1 MKVKLGDICDIFT
14 GGTPSRA
21 VQEYWQGGTT
31 PWVKISDLKNK
42 YINFTEEYITEEG
55 LKHSSAKLF
64 KKGTVLYSIF
74 ATLGETSILK
84 IDAATN
90 QAIAGLNIKDNRV
103 STDYLYYYLLSQK
116 DNIAKLGR
124 GVAQNNINLKILKDF
139 ELNIPCLLKQDIIT
153 KILDLVCETISKRKQ
168 QLEKLDLLIKSQF
181 NEMFGDPISNPK
193 GWHTK
198 GLLDLGTCK
207 NGMNFGSMESGVTVK
222 CIGVG
227 DIQDKYSIDGGSGIS
242 LVDLNEIPSQ
252 SYLLEDKD
260 IVFVRSNGNKNLV
273 GRCVIVYVHNEP
285 ITFSGF
291 CIRYRNE
298 SKETKPIFILH
309 LLKQES
315 VRARIVGRGANIQN
329 LNQKILSELK
339 IVLPPIE
346 LQKEFAIF
354 VEQTDK
360 SKLKIKQSLEKLET
374 LKKSLMQKYF
384 G

>member
-31 PWVKISDLKNK
+31 PWVKISGLKNK

>member
-1 MKVKLGDICDIFT
+1 M
-14 GGTPSRA
+14 
-21 VQEYWQGGTT
+21 
-31 PWVKISDLKNK
+31 
-42 YINFTEEYITEEG
+42 
-55 LKHSSAKLF
+55 
-64 KKGTVLYSIF
+64 
-74 ATLGETSILK
+74 
-84 IDAATN
+84 
-90 QAIAGLNIKDNRV
+90 
-103 STDYLYYYLLSQK
+103 
-116 DNIAKLGR
+116 
-124 GVAQNNINLKILKDF
+124 
-139 ELNIPCLLKQDIIT
+139 
-153 KILDLVCETISKRKQ
+153 
-168 QLEKLDLLIKSQF
+168 
-181 NEMFGDPISNPK
+181 
-193 GWHTK
+193 
-198 GLLDLGTCK
+198 
-207 NGMNFGSMESGVTVK
+207 
-222 CIGVG
+222 
-227 DIQDKYSIDGGSGIS
+227 
-242 LVDLNEIPSQ
+242 
-252 SYLLEDKD
+252 
-260 IVFVRSNGNKNLV
+260 

>member
-360 SKLKIKQSLEKLET
+360 SKLKTKQSLEKLET

>member
-90 QAIAGLNIKDNRV
+90 QAIAGLNIKHNRV

>member
-260 IVFVRSNGNKNLV
+260 IVFVRSNGN
-273 GRCVIVYVHNEP
+273 
-285 ITFSGF
+285 
-291 CIRYRNE
+291 
-298 SKETKPIFILH
+298 
-309 LLKQES
+309 
-315 VRARIVGRGANIQN
+315 
-329 LNQKILSELK
+329 
-339 IVLPPIE
+339 
-346 LQKEFAIF
+346 
-354 VEQTDK
+354 
-360 SKLKIKQSLEKLET
+360 
-374 LKKSLMQKYF
+374 
-384 G
+384 

>member
-207 NGMNFGSMESGVTVK
+207 NGMNFGSMESGATVK

>member
-252 SYLLEDKD
+252 SYLLEDKV

>member
-139 ELNIPCLLKQDIIT
+139 ELNIPCLLKQ
-153 KILDLVCETISKRKQ
+153 KQ